1 MHRNCSTASTTPNP
15 ANSTTEPSFAP
26 NEKRLHRRR
35 FFTSPTGKTAIVPPV
50 ARHGNLRIEDIMEA
64 FVTSIVLIVAVVPE
78 GLPTIVAISLSI
90 NIIKLSRENALV
102 KKLIASETIGA
113 INVTVHTSPALPN
126 RTAFAAPLHHIPDG
140 LSPFPVD
147 NTVNSHPFPFSDNH
161 LPPARQTCIPL
172 PSALAPF
179 AIRHRFPYRTTRIH
193 RANRTAPASCQH
205 LPSGKNRPVPVCRPA
220 GCIRYICFGWV
231 FFLA

>member
-1 MHRNCSTASTTPNP
+1 
-15 ANSTTEPSFAP
+15 
-26 NEKRLHRRR
+26 
-35 FFTSPTGKTAIVPPV
+35 
-50 ARHGNLRIEDIMEA
+50 MEA

-161 LPPARQTCIPL
+161 LPPLHAKRAFPCLPPL
-172 PSALAPF
+172 HPS
-179 AIRHRFPYRTTRIH
+179 
-193 RANRTAPASCQH
+193 
-205 LPSGKNRPVPVCRPA
+205 PSGTDFLTEPPVSIARTGQHPHPANTCHPEKTARYRYAGQPVASGTSVSGGCFSLPDEEAPVSVPPGGQNRAPPDGLWDGVSMKRTPHH
-220 GCIRYICFGWV
+220 
-231 FFLA
+231 